1 MNINETVQSLEKEL
15 RSTKEDVGVIQATKP
30 TWTLEIHKKL
40 VDLKDRAR
48 RNNLQILG
56 IIEHPRES
64 QEECEYKI
72 YDLLEKRL
80 EMDTRG
86 NHRKGASCWRKME
99 R

>member
-1 MNINETVQSLEKEL
+1 MKTNVEELKESFSLTQNDIDQRFLNITEKVQSLEKEL

-40 VDLKDRAR
+40 VDLKDGAR

-64 QEECEYKI
+64 
-72 YDLLEKRL
+72 
-80 EMDTRG
+80 
-86 NHRKGASCWRKME
+86 
-99 R
+99 